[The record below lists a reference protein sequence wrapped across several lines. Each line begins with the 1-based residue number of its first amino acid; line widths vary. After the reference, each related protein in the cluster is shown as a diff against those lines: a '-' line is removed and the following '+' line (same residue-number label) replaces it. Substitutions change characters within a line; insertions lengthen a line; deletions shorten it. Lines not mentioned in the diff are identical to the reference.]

1 MRAHIA
7 SHIATSQHSH
17 CKERF
22 INKSPF
28 ECTFSPARPLIH
40 AMLKA
45 ALAFPEAM
53 PHSLRLT
60 LLVPLMALPWILMPT
75 TQAQEPPSKAF
86 VQRNVPLSLIFSE
99 WRQKGNNAN
108 TYICAC
114 DREICDTRPGW
125 PFRSFQTGESIP
137 ALGETNMND
146 ARRIGFICGRR

>member
-1 MRAHIA
+1 MH
-7 SHIATSQHSH
+7 
-17 CKERF
+17 
-22 INKSPF
+22 
-28 ECTFSPARPLIH
+28 L
-40 AMLKA
+40 
-45 ALAFPEAM
+45 FPEAM
-53 PHSLRLT
+53 PLSLRLT
-60 LLVPLMALPWILMPT
+60 PLAPLLALPWILMPT

-99 WRQKGNNAN
+99 WRQKGNDAN